1 MLLEF
6 NCRNIVFAQDQVSE
20 YKAPDDLVS
29 MSWDLL
35 IPEGWQGSG
44 LTGGKGSLT
53 PPLHLGQD
61 RHKIGRAHV

>member
-1 MLLEF
+1 MQKEKKIKSHYKNFMLLEF

-44 LTGGKGSLT
+44 LTGARDL
-53 PPLHLGQD
+53 
-61 RHKIGRAHV
+61 